1 MEARLSVLT
10 PSATVERKGISQTS
24 LLALIIGVII
34 AVLVLPPAIIL
45 VVRSVAI
52 TTAPNPAIM
61 ADNPLNKIPILA
73 LDDGSVLHDSRVICE
88 YLDALGS
95 GGLFPPGPGRWPALR
110 LQALADGLLD
120 LAVTWRGERNRPAGR
135 RSPPHLDAY
144 RAKALATLDR
154 LEREAPGFA
163 DAADIGAIALAC
175 ALAYLDFRFA
185 DLDWR
190 DGRAVLAAWFARFA
204 ERPSMIA
211 TAVIDDEA
219 AA

>member
-1 MEARLSVLT
+1 MAPAMTLHWSPRSPFVRKVMVAAHELGLA
-10 PSATVERKGISQTS
+10 ER
-24 LLALIIGVII
+24 LAL
-34 AVLVLPPAIIL
+34 
-45 VVRSVAI
+45 VRSVAI